1 MRFSLLLKAK
11 RDYETMFHLY
21 DTFFKKDFLTLKLHN
36 KSFLSYYIQILTMY
50 MVGFINRDRLDGETE
65 LDVLTDNLQTMLF
78 KNKFSFNG
86 NYK

>member
-1 MRFSLLLKAK
+1 
-11 RDYETMFHLY
+11 
-21 DTFFKKDFLTLKLHN
+21 
-36 KSFLSYYIQILTMY
+36 MY